1 MLPAEA
7 QSHYEEAREQQR
19 LFAHFAGQLELARTQ
34 ELLRCSLPSPPAVVL
49 DVGGGPGAYAFWLA
63 ELGYRVHLIDG
74 VPLHIEQARQT
85 AAASSAPAPASMAVG
100 DARQLAFEDACA
112 DAVLLMGPLYH
123 LTERSDRILAL
134 REAYRCLRPGGLV
147 FAVGISRF
155 ASALDGLAQG
165 MLWEPEFAEIVARDL
180 TDGQH
185 RNPNNRPHWFTTTFF
200 HHPDELRAEVAEAGF
215 AVERLAAIEGPAW
228 AISSL
233 AEHWQDAGRREQ
245 ILALVR
251 RLEAEPSLLG
261 ASAHFAAV
269 GRKIDEIER

>member
-1 MLPAEA
+1 MLPPEA

-34 ELLRCSLPSPPAVVL
+34 ELLRRFLPAPPAVVL
-49 DVGGGPGAYAFWLA
+49 DIGGGPGAYALWLA
-63 ELGYRVHLIDG
+63 GLGYQVHLIDAM
-74 VPLHIEQARQT
+74 PLHIEQAGQT
-85 AAASSAPAPASMAVG
+85 AAANSAPAPESMAVG
-100 DARQLAFEDACA
+100 DARRLAFEDGCA
-112 DAVLLMGPLYH
+112 DAALLMGPLYH
-123 LTERSDRILAL
+123 LIERSDRVLAL

-165 MLWEPEFAEIVARDL
+165 ILWEPEFAGIVAQDL

-185 RNPNNRPHWFTTTFF
+185 RNPNDRPHWFTTTFF

-215 AVERLAAIEGPAW
+215 AVECLAGIEGPAW

-233 AEHWQDAGRREQ
+233 TEHWQDAGRREQ
-245 ILALVR
+245 ILALAR

-261 ASAHFAAV
+261 ASAHIAAL
-269 GRKIDEIER
+269 GRKTER